1 MAIIRPF
8 KAYRPI
14 KEHVKDIAA
23 LPYDVMSSKE
33 ARGMVK
39 NNKYSFLHVDRA
51 EVNLDESVGEYDKVV
66 YDTAKKVLENM
77 IEEGLYIQEKAPAI
91 YIYQQIMDGRGQ
103 KGIVCCTS
111 VDDYINNII
120 KKHERT
126 RLLKEIDR
134 VNHVDICN
142 ANTGPIFLTYRNNNE
157 ISSIVEEWT
166 KKEPVYDFISEDGN
180 GHRVWIIDDN
190 IVIEKLVKLFKSIKY
205 LYIADGHHRSA
216 SAVKVAL
223 KRRKQ
228 LGKYTGNEE
237 FNYFL
242 SIIYPDTELKV
253 FDYNRTVKDLNGLS
267 EEEFFSKVE
276 ESFYLSKSE
285 SNKPVSPK
293 NKHEFGMYMN
303 KQWFILRAKDGS
315 FDESNPIDSL
325 DVSILQNNLLNPIL
339 GISDPTKSERIEFI
353 GGIRGLK
360 ELENRAD
367 TDMKVSFSM
376 YATTID
382 DIMNVA
388 DSGKTMPPKSTWFE
402 PKPRSGIFI
411 HKLE

>member
-8 KAYRPI
+8 KAYRPV

-33 ARGMVK
+33 ARTMVK
-39 NNKYSFLHVDRA
+39 DNKYSFLHVDRA

-77 IEEGLYIQEKAPAI
+77 IEEGLYIQEKVPAI
-91 YIYQQIMDGRGQ
+91 YIYQQIMEGRGQ

-367 TDMKVSFSM
+367 NDMKVSFSM

-411 HKLE
+411 HKL

>member
-8 KAYRPI
+8 KAYRPV
-14 KEHVKDIAA
+14 KEYVKDIAA

-33 ARGMVK
+33 AREIVK
-39 NNKYSFLHVDRA
+39 NNKYSFLRVDRA
-51 EVNLDESVGEYDKVV
+51 EVNLAESVGEYDKVV
-66 YDTAKKVLENM
+66 YDTANQVLENM
-77 IEEGLYIQEKAPAI
+77 IEKGLYIQEKTPAI

-142 ANTGPIFLTYRNNNE
+142 ANTGPIFLTYRNNDE
-157 ISSIVEEWT
+157 ISSIVEEWS
-166 KKEPVYDFISEDGN
+166 KKVPVYDFISEDGN

-190 IVIEKLVKLFKSIKY
+190 IIIEKLVKLFKSIKY

-223 KRRKQ
+223 NRRKQ
-228 LGKYTGNEE
+228 LGKYTGDEE

-267 EEEFFSKVE
+267 EEEFFSKVK

-285 SNKPVSPK
+285 GNKPVTPK
-293 NKHEFGMYMN
+293 KKHEFGMYMN

-315 FDESNPIDSL
+315 FDENNSIDSL

-388 DSGKTMPPKSTWFE
+388 DNDKTMPPKSTWFE

-411 HKLE
+411 HKF

>member
-8 KAYRPI
+8 KAYRPV
-14 KEHVKDIAA
+14 KEYVKDIAA

-33 ARGMVK
+33 AREIVK
-39 NNKYSFLHVDRA
+39 NNKYSFLRVDRA
-51 EVNLDESVGEYDKVV
+51 EVNLAESVGEYDKVV
-66 YDTAKKVLENM
+66 YDTANQVLENM
-77 IEEGLYIQEKAPAI
+77 IEKGLYIQEKTPAI

-190 IVIEKLVKLFKSIKY
+190 IIIEKLVKLFRSIKY

-223 KRRKQ
+223 NRRKQ
-228 LGKYTGNEE
+228 LGKYTGDEE

-285 SNKPVSPK
+285 GNKPVTPK
-293 NKHEFGMYMN
+293 KKHEFGMYMN

-315 FDESNPIDSL
+315 FDESNSIDSL

-411 HKLE
+411 HKF

>member
-142 ANTGPIFLTYRNNNE
+142 ANTGPIFLTYRNKNE

-411 HKLE
+411 HKL

>member
-339 GISDPTKSERIEFI
+339 GISDPRKSERIEFI

-367 TDMKVSFSM
+367 NDMKVSFSM

-411 HKLE
+411 HKL

>member
-339 GISDPTKSERIEFI
+339 GISDSTKSERIEFI

-367 TDMKVSFSM
+367 NDMKVSFSM

-411 HKLE
+411 HKL

>member
-253 FDYNRTVKDLNGLS
+253 FDYNRTVKDLNCLS

-367 TDMKVSFSM
+367 NDMKVSFSM

-411 HKLE
+411 HKL

>member
-8 KAYRPI
+8 KAYRPV
-14 KEHVKDIAA
+14 KEYVKDIAA

-77 IEEGLYIQEKAPAI
+77 IEEGLYIQEKVPAI

-367 TDMKVSFSM
+367 NDMKVSFSM

-411 HKLE
+411 HKL

>member
-111 VDDYINNII
+111 VDDYINKII

-285 SNKPVSPK
+285 SNKPVTPK

-367 TDMKVSFSM
+367 NDMKVSFSM

-411 HKLE
+411 HKL

>member
-39 NNKYSFLHVDRA
+39 NNKYSFLHVDRG

-367 TDMKVSFSM
+367 NDMKVSFSM

-411 HKLE
+411 HKL

>member
-166 KKEPVYDFISEDGN
+166 KKESVYDFISDDGN

-411 HKLE
+411 HKF

>member
-1 MAIIRPF
+1 MAIIRPL

-411 HKLE
+411 HKL

>member
-8 KAYRPI
+8 KAYRPV
-14 KEHVKDIAA
+14 KEYVKDIAA

-33 ARGMVK
+33 AREIVK
-39 NNKYSFLHVDRA
+39 NNKYSFLRVDRA
-51 EVNLDESVGEYDKVV
+51 EVNLAEGVGEYDKVV
-66 YDTAKKVLENM
+66 YDTANQVLENM
-77 IEEGLYIQEKAPAI
+77 IEKGLYIQEKTPAI

-120 KKHERT
+120 KKHEGT

-142 ANTGPIFLTYRNNNE
+142 ANTGPIFLTYRNNDE
-157 ISSIVEEWT
+157 ISSIVEEWS
-166 KKEPVYDFISEDGN
+166 KKVPVYDFISEDGN

-315 FDESNPIDSL
+315 FDENNSIDSL

-367 TDMKVSFSM
+367 NDMKVSFSM

-411 HKLE
+411 HKL

>member
-33 ARGMVK
+33 ARAMVK
-39 NNKYSFLHVDRA
+39 DNKYSFLHVDRA

-411 HKLE
+411 HKL

>member
-8 KAYRPI
+8 KAYRPV
-14 KEHVKDIAA
+14 KEYVKDIAA

-33 ARGMVK
+33 AREIVK
-39 NNKYSFLHVDRA
+39 NNKYSFLRVDRA
-51 EVNLDESVGEYDKVV
+51 EVNLAESVGEYDKVV
-66 YDTAKKVLENM
+66 YDTANQVLENM
-77 IEEGLYIQEKAPAI
+77 IEKGLYIQEKTPAI

-367 TDMKVSFSM
+367 NDMKVSFSM

-411 HKLE
+411 HKL

>member
-103 KGIVCCTS
+103 KGIVCCTL

-367 TDMKVSFSM
+367 NDMKVSFSM

-411 HKLE
+411 HKL

>member
-14 KEHVKDIAA
+14 EEHVKDIAA

-367 TDMKVSFSM
+367 NDMKVSFSM

-411 HKLE
+411 HKL

>member
-8 KAYRPI
+8 KAYRPV
-14 KEHVKDIAA
+14 KEYVKDIAA

-33 ARGMVK
+33 AREIVK
-39 NNKYSFLHVDRA
+39 NNKYSFLRVDRA
-51 EVNLDESVGEYDKVV
+51 EVNLAESVGEYDKVV
-66 YDTAKKVLENM
+66 YDTANQVLENM
-77 IEEGLYIQEKAPAI
+77 IEKGLYIQEKTPAI

-142 ANTGPIFLTYRNNNE
+142 ANTGPIFLTYRNNDE
-157 ISSIVEEWT
+157 ISSIVEEWS
-166 KKEPVYDFISEDGN
+166 KKVPVYDFISEDGN

-190 IVIEKLVKLFKSIKY
+190 IIIEKLVKLFKSIKY

-223 KRRKQ
+223 NRRKQ
-228 LGKYTGNEE
+228 LGKYTGDEE

-285 SNKPVSPK
+285 GNKPVTPK
-293 NKHEFGMYMN
+293 KKHEFGMYMN

-315 FDESNPIDSL
+315 FDENNSIDSL
-325 DVSILQNNLLNPIL
+325 DVSILQNNILNPIL

-388 DSGKTMPPKSTWFE
+388 DNGKTMPPKSTWFE

-411 HKLE
+411 HKF

>member
-157 ISSIVEEWT
+157 ISSIVEEWS
-166 KKEPVYDFISEDGN
+166 KKEPGYDFISADGN

-411 HKLE
+411 HKL

>member
-8 KAYRPI
+8 KAYRPV

-33 ARGMVK
+33 ARTMVK
-39 NNKYSFLHVDRA
+39 DNKYSFLHVDRA

-77 IEEGLYIQEKAPAI
+77 IEEGLYIQEKVPAI
-91 YIYQQIMDGRGQ
+91 YIYQQIMEGRGQ
-103 KGIVCCTS
+103 KGIGCCTS

-367 TDMKVSFSM
+367 NDMKVSFSM

-411 HKLE
+411 HKL

>member
-253 FDYNRTVKDLNGLS
+253 FDYNRTVKDLNGLI

-367 TDMKVSFSM
+367 NDMKVSFSM

-411 HKLE
+411 HKL

>member
-8 KAYRPI
+8 KAYRPV
-14 KEHVKDIAA
+14 KEYVKDIAA

-33 ARGMVK
+33 AREIVK
-39 NNKYSFLHVDRA
+39 NNKYSFLRVDRA
-51 EVNLDESVGEYDKVV
+51 EVNLAESVGEYDKVV
-66 YDTAKKVLENM
+66 YDTANQVLENM
-77 IEEGLYIQEKAPAI
+77 IEKGLYIQEKTPAI

-134 VNHVDICN
+134 VNHLDICN
-142 ANTGPIFLTYRNNNE
+142 ANTGPIFLTYRNNDE
-157 ISSIVEEWT
+157 ISSIVEEWS
-166 KKEPVYDFISEDGN
+166 KKVPVYDFISEDGN

-190 IVIEKLVKLFKSIKY
+190 IIIEKLVKLFRSIKY

-223 KRRKQ
+223 NRRKR
-228 LGKYTGNEE
+228 LGKYTGDEE

-267 EEEFFSKVE
+267 EEEFFSKVK
-276 ESFYLSKSE
+276 ESFYLYKSE
-285 SNKPVSPK
+285 GNKPVTPK

-315 FDESNPIDSL
+315 FDESNSIDSL

-388 DSGKTMPPKSTWFE
+388 DDGKTMPPKSTWFE

-411 HKLE
+411 HKF

>member
-276 ESFYLSKSE
+276 KSFYLSKSE
-285 SNKPVSPK
+285 NNKPVSPK

-411 HKLE
+411 HKL

>member
-142 ANTGPIFLTYRNNNE
+142 ANTGPIFLTYRNNDE
-157 ISSIVEEWT
+157 ISSIVEEWS
-166 KKEPVYDFISEDGN
+166 KKVPVYDFISEDGN

-315 FDESNPIDSL
+315 FDENNSIDSL

-388 DSGKTMPPKSTWFE
+388 DNGKTMPPKSTWFE

-411 HKLE
+411 HKL

>member
-1 MAIIRPF
+1 M
-8 KAYRPI
+8 
-14 KEHVKDIAA
+14 
-23 LPYDVMSSKE
+23 
-33 ARGMVK
+33 
-39 NNKYSFLHVDRA
+39 
-51 EVNLDESVGEYDKVV
+51 
-66 YDTAKKVLENM
+66 
-77 IEEGLYIQEKAPAI
+77 
-91 YIYQQIMDGRGQ
+91 
-103 KGIVCCTS
+103 
-111 VDDYINNII
+111 
-120 KKHERT
+120 
-126 RLLKEIDR
+126 
-134 VNHVDICN
+134 
-142 ANTGPIFLTYRNNNE
+142 
-157 ISSIVEEWT
+157 
-166 KKEPVYDFISEDGN
+166 
-180 GHRVWIIDDN
+180 WIIDDN
-190 IVIEKLVKLFKSIKY
+190 IVIEKLIKLFKSIKY

-228 LGKYTGNEE
+228 LGKYTGDEE

-276 ESFYLSKSE
+276 KSFYLSKSE
-285 SNKPVSPK
+285 NNKPVSPK

-315 FDESNPIDSL
+315 FDESNPIESL

-339 GISDPTKSERIEFI
+339 GINDPTKSERIEFI

-411 HKLE
+411 HKL

>member
-77 IEEGLYIQEKAPAI
+77 IEEGLYIQEKEPAI

-367 TDMKVSFSM
+367 NDMKVSFSM

-411 HKLE
+411 HKL

>member
-157 ISSIVEEWT
+157 ISSIVEEWS

-411 HKLE
+411 HKL

>member
-180 GHRVWIIDDN
+180 GHRVWVIDDN

-367 TDMKVSFSM
+367 NDMKVSFSM

-411 HKLE
+411 HKL

>member
-77 IEEGLYIQEKAPAI
+77 IEEGIYKQEKAPAI

-411 HKLE
+411 HKL

>member
-388 DSGKTMPPKSTWFE
+388 DSGKTMPPKSTWFA

-411 HKLE
+411 HKL

>member
-303 KQWFILRAKDGS
+303 QQWFILRAKDGS

-411 HKLE
+411 HKL

>member
-353 GGIRGLK
+353 GGIRVLK

-367 TDMKVSFSM
+367 NDMKVSFSM

-388 DSGKTMPPKSTWFE
+388 DSGRTMPPKSTWFE

-411 HKLE
+411 HKL

>member
-190 IVIEKLVKLFKSIKY
+190 IIIEKLVKLFKSIKY

-367 TDMKVSFSM
+367 NDMKVSFSM

-411 HKLE
+411 HKL

>member
-388 DSGKTMPPKSTWFE
+388 DSGKIMPPKATWVE
-402 PKPRSGIFI
+402 PKRRSGIFI
-411 HKLE
+411 HKL

>member
-8 KAYRPI
+8 KGYRPI

-411 HKLE
+411 HKL

>member
-8 KAYRPI
+8 KAYRPV

-285 SNKPVSPK
+285 SNKPVTPK

-367 TDMKVSFSM
+367 NDMKVSFSM

-411 HKLE
+411 HKL

>member
-1 MAIIRPF
+1 VAIIRPF

-367 TDMKVSFSM
+367 NDMKVSFSM

-411 HKLE
+411 HKL

>member
-8 KAYRPI
+8 KAYRPV
-14 KEHVKDIAA
+14 KEYVKDIAA

-33 ARGMVK
+33 AREIVK
-39 NNKYSFLHVDRA
+39 NNKYSFLRVDRA
-51 EVNLDESVGEYDKVV
+51 EVNLAESVGEYDKVV
-66 YDTAKKVLENM
+66 YDTANQVLENM
-77 IEEGLYIQEKAPAI
+77 IEKGLYIQEKTPAI

-142 ANTGPIFLTYRNNNE
+142 ANTGPIFLTYRNNDE
-157 ISSIVEEWT
+157 ISSIVEEWS
-166 KKEPVYDFISEDGN
+166 KKVPVYDFISEDGN

-190 IVIEKLVKLFKSIKY
+190 IIIEKLVKLFRSIKY

-223 KRRKQ
+223 NRRKQ
-228 LGKYTGNEE
+228 LGKYTGDEE

-285 SNKPVSPK
+285 GNKPVTPK
-293 NKHEFGMYMN
+293 KKHEFGMYMN

-315 FDESNPIDSL
+315 FDENNSIDSL

-353 GGIRGLK
+353 GGIIGLK

-388 DSGKTMPPKSTWFE
+388 DNGKTMPPKSTWFE

-411 HKLE
+411 HKF

>member
-339 GISDPTKSERIEFI
+339 GIGDPTKSERIEFI

-367 TDMKVSFSM
+367 NDMKVSFSM

-411 HKLE
+411 HKL